1 MISLLNWGFLQ
12 SGQSYCSWQSIELP
26 YAWRHFY
33 SRLLIQWE
41 EQEITYR
48 VSWQIDQILC
58 FCLAATQSTWQ
69 EPQQE
74 EETTTVDHKTPKMP
88 STLFK
93 TTLLWEK
100 SVCAHVAYS
109 HANLLEKKGRVYT
122 RKVFNPTGLVWQTN
136 MPTVSLFWNTK
147 SGRHDIT
154 WKHFIG

>member
-109 HANLLEKKGRVYT
+109 HANLLEKKEGFT
-122 RKVFNPTGLVWQTN
+122 QEKCSTPQDWFGKPTCPPFHCFGTPNLAAMT
-136 MPTVSLFWNTK
+136 SRENT
-147 SGRHDIT
+147 S
-154 WKHFIG
+154 